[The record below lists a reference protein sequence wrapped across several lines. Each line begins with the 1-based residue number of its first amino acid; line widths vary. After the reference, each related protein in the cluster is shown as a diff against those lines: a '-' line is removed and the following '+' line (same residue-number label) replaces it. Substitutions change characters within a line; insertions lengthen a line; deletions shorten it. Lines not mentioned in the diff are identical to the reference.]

1 VPQQGDGDRL
11 EGDLSNQNSNNGNVT
26 KTYNGAGS
34 NSMPVNTAVAPSLM
48 VTGNDS
54 CLKSVSN
61 GIQLVGVGV
70 SSGKYVQDEL
80 CNLRKFAITL
90 SQLGLKVSA
99 ISLLCSE
106 PSIYRALL
114 VSGSPCPVLKYGRLV
129 VGKSAYLEIK
139 SNPSLYIP
147 DYEDEAEFY
156 DAILGVGVETSE
168 AEDSSGS
175 MSDRFRSSNS
185 ERN

>member
-1 VPQQGDGDRL
+1 MLRLLTILITLIPLLALAQIETLPEIPDKGPGGAPQQGDGDRL

-26 KTYNGAGS
+26 KTYNDAGS
-34 NSMPVNTAVAPSLM
+34 NSMPVSTAVAPSLM

-70 SSGKYVQDEL
+70 SSGKYVQDDL

-106 PSIYRALL
+106 P
-114 VSGSPCPVLKYGRLV
+114 
-129 VGKSAYLEIK
+129 
-139 SNPSLYIP
+139 
-147 DYEDEAEFY
+147 
-156 DAILGVGVETSE
+156 
-168 AEDSSGS
+168 
-175 MSDRFRSSNS
+175 
-185 ERN
+185 